1 MFRDIHLRAQ
11 QTARIERSRNLT
23 AIPAIF
29 LGLAIWFSKTE
40 RGNFRDFPLLQ
51 GAEAYSRLTST
62 LSTIRLGLP
71 YPQPTI
77 RCRCRIWERNRPFPR
92 CKPGVNLP
100 RFAFPLGNRLPRP
113 TKSPQGRPLG
123 RPFQLKPPPLSMT
136 TGLAAVRASACSGL
150 PFAGGIARP
159 ESPTSGPAE
168 RDQNRR

>member
-113 TKSPQGRPLG
+113 TKSPQGTPLG
-123 RPFQLKPPPLSMT
+123 RPFQLKPPIGFFTLT
-136 TGLAAVRASACSGL
+136 D
-150 PFAGGIARP
+150 FAGCAMRRP
-159 ESPTSGPAE
+159 KKNCRKS
-168 RDQNRR
+168 RDSLRFLYP